1 MSDYGWFAV
10 KGIGYL
16 VLIGFAVWM
25 TNSALPL
32 WALLLLPSW
41 TGDERSE
48 VRLERRVMRRLV
60 DKRKKR

>member
-41 TGDERSE
+41 KGDDGNDGDVPANNKTSNEE
-48 VRLERRVMRRLV
+48 
-60 DKRKKR
+60 